1 MKLLFARAR
10 YTTFPV
16 EPFNMTADEIAI
28 AAEAN
33 RIANLPGATI
43 GERTLQGHIFKLL
56 NDIRDLRSAPP
67 RYSEELLK
75 AMRAEWSSEK
85 KQQDDRPREIVHSIL
100 AAVEQAEDADGI
112 CRWILEQSPRWVK
125 EIGEQS

>member
-10 YTTFPV
+10 YSTLPV

-43 GERTLQGHIFKLL
+43 GERTLQGHIFKIL
-56 NDIRDLRSAPP
+56 NDIVEIRKRKVVDA
-67 RYSEELLK
+67 SESSS
-75 AMRAEWSSEK
+75 RAK
-85 KQQDDRPREIVHSIL
+85 EIVHSIL
-100 AAVEQAEDADGI
+100 AAAEESEDAGGTL
-112 CRWILEQSPRWVK
+112 RWILEQSPRWMK
-125 EIGEQS
+125 EIGEES